1 MTRSAARKMIPDAAS
16 PALAPSPEPSKDC
29 ALCPRLVSY
38 RQANAISY
46 PDYFNGPA
54 PSFGP
59 SSARLLVVGL
69 APGLHGA
76 NRTGRPFTGDYAGD
90 LLYRTLAKFGF
101 SKGVYA
107 ASPDDGVTL
116 AGAMI
121 SNAVRC
127 APPENKP
134 TPVEIKSCRPF
145 LEARIAALPD
155 LKAIICLG
163 RIAHDSTLAALGVRA
178 KDAPF
183 SHCARHILPNGI
195 TLFDSYHCSRYNTNT
210 GRLTEE
216 MFEQVFVAVRAC
228 LSGAS
233 HPGAS
238 A

>member
-1 MTRSAARKMIPDAAS
+1 MTRDEAGS
-16 PALAPSPEPSKDC
+16 PPPEPLKTC
-29 ALCPRLVSY
+29 ARCPRLADY
-38 RQANAISY
+38 RAANKISH
-46 PDYFNGPA
+46 PDYYNGPA

-59 SSARLLVVGL
+59 ADARLLVVGL

-101 SKGVYA
+101 SRGVYA
-107 ASPDDGVTL
+107 ADPGDGLTL

-134 TPVEIKSCRPF
+134 TPAEIRACRPF
-145 LEARIAALPD
+145 LSARIEALAR
-155 LKAIICLG
+155 LEAIVCLG

-183 SHCARHILPNGI
+183 AHGATHRLPRGI
-195 TLFDSYHCSRYNTNT
+195 ALFDSYHCSRYNTNT
-210 GRLTEE
+210 KRLTEE
-216 MFEQVFVAVRAC
+216 MFERVFAAVTRHLGQAPD
-228 LSGAS
+228 SGAE
-233 HPGAS
+233 A
-238 A
+238 